1 MYTNDVFK
9 IAFRTS
15 TVQIAPLIAVIVR
28 TAGHVLQTRVCVQMA
43 VRMGGPGATTTGN
56 VYILTWPYCLINKM
70 DNKW

>member
-28 TAGHVLQTRVCVQMA
+28 TEGHVLQTRVCVQMA
-43 VRMGGPGATTTGN
+43 VRMGGPGATALQVMCIFLLDRN
-56 VYILTWPYCLINKM
+56 A
-70 DNKW
+70 

>member
-28 TAGHVLQTRVCVQMA
+28 TEGHVLQTRVCVQMA
-43 VRMGGPGATTTGN
+43 VRTGGPGASALQ
-56 VYILTWPYCLINKM
+56 ILCSFLLDHIA
-70 DNKW
+70 